1 MAHSVNRATI
11 EAMERGAVTSASLM
25 VPCAWFPEMARYAT
39 ENPSRDFGV
48 HLTLTSEWRDYRWGP
63 VAPRDRV
70 SSLIDGDGYF
80 WRTTQKV
87 ANTVKASDVEIEW
100 RAQIER
106 ARQFGVNIS
115 HLDSHMDVGVCR
127 PDLAEVYAALA
138 EEYQTVALFVRPESQ
153 PPAGYIR
160 AASVAETRHLPMLD
174 SLHQFYFRELY
185 ESRKTRYLNTL
196 RTLEP
201 GVSQIIVHC
210 GYDDEELRAIAPS
223 ISIRDSDRRIFTDPE
238 VMATIQEYGIETITW
253 RQLPAL
259 PRLGGDHP
267 QCSAVPGHR
276 AVATSANES
285 LGGVG
290 HDIHHGF

>member
-25 VPCAWFPEMARYAT
+25 VPCAWFPEMARYAI
-39 ENPSRDFGV
+39 EHPGGDFGV

-70 SSLIDGDGYF
+70 PSLIDGDGYF

-87 ANTVKASDVEIEW
+87 ASTVKASEVEIEW

-127 PDLAEVYAALA
+127 PDLAEVYAGLA
-138 EEYQTVALFVRPESQ
+138 EEYQAVALFVRPESQ

-160 AASVAETRHLPMLD
+160 AASVAEARHLAMLD
-174 SLHQFYFRELY
+174 SLHQFYYRRPY
-185 ESRKTRYLNTL
+185 EDRKALCLDTL
-196 RTLEP
+196 RNLGP
-201 GVSQIIVHC
+201 GVHQIIIHC
-210 GYDDEELRAIAPS
+210 GYDDAELRAITPS
-223 ISIRDSDRRIFTDPE
+223 ISIRDGDRRIATDPE
-238 VMATIQEYGIETITW
+238 FMAAIKDSGIETITW
-253 RQLPAL
+253 RQLGTL
-259 PRLGGDHP
+259 LRLGRELP
-267 QCSAVPGHR
+267 
-276 AVATSANES
+276 
-285 LGGVG
+285 
-290 HDIHHGF
+290 HGA